1 MSDTVTASE
10 EYFLIKIDGKDS
22 TGAPRGQKGAYP
34 IRYIEFPDVGTR
46 VNLSD
51 DSTFSN
57 PRYPLFAT
65 LTAEGGGAGIASA
78 TLIEELDKILEGLRL
93 KQEPLKVTL
102 MRVVNQTKDGNLDV
116 KQYELDRTVELDKAT
131 IHLAMGAS
139 DTYQVQ
145 AVKAILGTGD
155 KATNKIEI
163 DYLNKT

>member
-1 MSDTVTASE
+1 MSNTVTASE
-10 EYFLIKIDGKDS
+10 EYFLIKLDGKDS

-34 IRYIEFPDVGTR
+34 IRYIEFPDIGTR

-65 LTAEGGGAGIASA
+65 LSPEGGGSGLASA
-78 TLIEELDKILEGLRL
+78 TLIEELDRILESLRI

-102 MRVVNQTKDGNLDV
+102 MRLVNQTKDGNLDV
-116 KQYELDRTVELDKAT
+116 TQYELDRTVELDKAT
-131 IHLAMGAS
+131 VHLAVGAS

-145 AVKAILGTGD
+145 AVEAILGTGD
-155 KATNKIEI
+155 KATNKIKI
-163 DYLNKT
+163 NYLNKT